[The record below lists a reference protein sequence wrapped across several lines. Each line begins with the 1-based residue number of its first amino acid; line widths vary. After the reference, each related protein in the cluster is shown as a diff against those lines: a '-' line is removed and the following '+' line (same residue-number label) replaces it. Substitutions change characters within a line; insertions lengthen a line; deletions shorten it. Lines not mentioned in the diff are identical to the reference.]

1 MPENIY
7 GILLVSF
14 SQHSHQRNF
23 VPLYQ
28 AHPRIRIVAVSDDE
42 NISPDLKK
50 LNQKWARDLD
60 VPYIEG
66 VDHALELKGVD
77 IVSIGHEIERRADLS
92 LRAAAAGK
100 HLWIDKFIGA
110 TIEECNTVVAG
121 IDAAGVKSIVA
132 NYTYGELMCQSQVII
147 NSGDLGE
154 LLGLH
159 VDIMFGKGWPVFI
172 KEEDRN
178 LNFLPPGQWKFP
190 DIKRELLAVGAYAV
204 GLVQSCVDRIVYVH
218 GQGDAY
224 FFPEHA
230 SRGTE
235 DFGIL
240 TMTDSA
246 GRIATISGGRIG
258 VAMHPYGGPSRAYL
272 IGTKGSAIVDG
283 KGPMLDAFVR
293 EEITTVNYLPSKKDP
308 MQWAESPPT
317 LGVPLASDS
326 TGLWRGLEDLVKALD
341 EDKLPA
347 YTVREARDLM
357 EVLVAGYR
365 SILEGETIYL
375 DSRNGV

>member
-50 LNQKWARDLD
+50 LNRKWARDLD

-190 DIKRELLAVGAYAV
+190 DIKRELLA
-204 GLVQSCVDRIVYVH
+204 
-218 GQGDAY
+218 
-224 FFPEHA
+224 
-230 SRGTE
+230 
-235 DFGIL
+235 
-240 TMTDSA
+240 A
-246 GRIATISGGRIG
+246 GNS
-258 VAMHPYGGPSRAYL
+258 
-272 IGTKGSAIVDG
+272 
-283 KGPMLDAFVR
+283 
-293 EEITTVNYLPSKKDP
+293 
-308 MQWAESPPT
+308 
-317 LGVPLASDS
+317 
-326 TGLWRGLEDLVKALD
+326 LVKLSLIF
-341 EDKLPA
+341 K
-347 YTVREARDLM
+347 
-357 EVLVAGYR
+357 R
-365 SILEGETIYL
+365 STNIVIRFRGIRI
-375 DSRNGV
+375 DGQCPPIACN